1 MRRMDIAGYTITRCI
16 AQGGMAAAYLAEQ
29 KSLARAVVL
38 KVLDTRTN
46 TSPVALQRFL
56 SEGRLL
62 AALQHPHVITLY
74 DIGAV
79 DDFAYLS
86 MEYVPGG
93 DLKERLGAGPLAPEE
108 ALTILEQVARGLGA
122 AHARGIVHRDVKP
135 GNILF
140 RADGTAVLSDFGI
153 AKSLTGNTNVTSS
166 GAFVGSPNYM
176 APEQARQV
184 EIDHRV
190 DIYALGVIFH
200 EMLTGRKPYAADSIV
215 EVIHRHAHALLP
227 RLPADLA
234 LFQELLDRML
244 AKDRTQ
250 RFGDVPALLHSLAS
264 TRSAWRLHLAQGQ
277 GEPLHGRP
285 VRVTQPAVGVPR
297 ERRLRRWLHG
307 VLALTLCAHAVL
319 YVLGERLMAPSSP
332 LPATASNSPS
342 DPGSPQQLAA
352 VQALLV
358 QAPPAQL
365 RQGDELERAGMI
377 KALLWLAA
385 QALAE
390 GRLTLP
396 APGSA
401 LYYYARALQ
410 LDARNLAAARGI
422 AAIAARYGQLAEH
435 ATRAGDSVLAEAYR
449 RLARRIEGMAG

>member
-29 KSLARAVVL
+29 KSLARTVVL
-38 KVLDTRTN
+38 KVLDTRAN

-93 DLKERLGAGPLAPEE
+93 DLKERLGAGPLAAEE

-153 AKSLTGNTNVTSS
+153 AKSLAGNTNVTSS

-215 EVIHRHAHALLP
+215 EVIHRHAHAPLP

-234 LFQELLDRML
+234 LFQNLLDRML
-244 AKDRTQ
+244 AKDRAQ
-250 RFGDVPALLHSLAS
+250 RFHAVPALLQSLALVRGQWQS
-264 TRSAWRLHLAQGQ
+264 YLAQGEH
-277 GEPLHGRP
+277 EPPHGRP
-285 VRVTQPAVGVPR
+285 LRVGRPETNVPR

-307 VLALTLCAHAVL
+307 VLALTLVAHAML
-319 YVLGERLMAPSSP
+319 YGLGERLTTPESP
-332 LPATASNSPS
+332 VSGNPGPR
-342 DPGSPQQLAA
+342 DPGALRQVAA
-352 VQALLV
+352 VESLLAE
-358 QAPPAQL
+358 APPGTLIA
-365 RQGDELERAGMI
+365 GDAPERAGMI

-385 QALAE
+385 QSLAQ

-396 APGSA
+396 ASGSA
-401 LYYYARALQ
+401 LYYYARVLQ
-410 LDARNLAAARGI
+410 LDTGNVAAARGI
-422 AAIAARYGQLAEH
+422 AGIAARYGQLAER
-435 ATRAGDSVLAEAYR
+435 AMRAGDSVLAEAYR
-449 RLARRIEGMAG
+449 RLARRVEDMAG

>member
-1 MRRMDIAGYTITRCI
+1 MRRMDIAGYSITRCI

-29 KSLARAVVL
+29 KSLARTVVL
-38 KVLDTRTN
+38 KVLDTRAN
-46 TSPVALQRFL
+46 NSPVALQRFL

-79 DDFAYLS
+79 DDLAYLS
-86 MEYVPGG
+86 MEYLPGG

-108 ALTILEQVARGLGA
+108 ALAILEQVARGLGA

-153 AKSLTGNTNVTSS
+153 AKSLAANTNVTSS

-176 APEQARQV
+176 APEQAKQV
-184 EIDHRV
+184 EIDHRA

-215 EVIHRHAHALLP
+215 EVIHRHAHAPLP

-234 LFQELLDRML
+234 LFQSLLAQML
-244 AKDRTQ
+244 AKDRAQ
-250 RFGDVPALLHSLAS
+250 RFRDVPTLLQCLAS
-264 TRSAWRLHLAQGQ
+264 ARSEWRSHLEHGQ
-277 GEPLHGRP
+277 GEPAHGRP
-285 VRVTQPAVGVPR
+285 VRVGQQANGVPR

-319 YVLGERLMAPSSP
+319 YVLGERLLAPAN
-332 LPATASNSPS
+332 PAPGTASVPLR
-342 DPGSPQQLAA
+342 DPGAVQQLAA

-365 RQGDELERAGMI
+365 RQGDELERAGML

-385 QALAE
+385 QSLAE

-396 APGSA
+396 ASGSA
-401 LYYYARALQ
+401 LYYYARVLE
-410 LDARNLAAARGI
+410 LDTGNVAAARGI
-422 AAIAARYGQLAEH
+422 AEIAARYGQLAEQ
-435 ATRAGDSVLAEAYR
+435 AIRAGDAARAEAYR
-449 RLARRIEGMAG
+449 NLARRIGGMTG